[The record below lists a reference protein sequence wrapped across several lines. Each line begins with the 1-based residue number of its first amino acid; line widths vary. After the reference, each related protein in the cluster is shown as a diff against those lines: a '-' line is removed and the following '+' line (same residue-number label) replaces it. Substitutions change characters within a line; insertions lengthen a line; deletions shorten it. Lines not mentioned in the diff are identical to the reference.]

1 MTTIGQKISNQKNS
15 SNNTNNS
22 NQRNTTTPT
31 KQSNSNNDNVVV
43 NDIDQFHDLMNL
55 DQI

>member
-1 MTTIGQKISNQKNS
+1 MTTIGQKISIKNS